1 MRIGPCYREASQGL
15 VNDGVGGCGGDP
27 TSTVA
32 KANRGGVIPCDD
44 GGGVDVKM
52 PVCQEEVDCYP
63 GSPYFSLLRA
73 VDVWEGDAPCRDN
86 CPFRRDP
93 CGI

>member
-1 MRIGPCYREASQGL
+1 MRACVHVRASCCECCESVRPNVDRPTYKSPVRIGPCYREASQGL
-15 VNDGVGGCGGDP
+15 VNDGVGGCGGDS

-52 PVCQEEVDCYP
+52 PV
-63 GSPYFSLLRA
+63 G
-73 VDVWEGDAPCRDN
+73 
-86 CPFRRDP
+86 
-93 CGI
+93 